1 MSQSLLGEDAA
12 RRNVNYLA
20 SLDFVISLG
29 FGLIL
34 PLFPVYVDLLGGG
47 GIEVG
52 ILFSSFVF
60 TRAVLAAP
68 FGNLSDRLGR
78 KNIILV
84 GSVLYAVLAILFT
97 VPDTWFG
104 LIFVRAFQ
112 GVASAMVWPVSEALV
127 IDSSPVD
134 RRGASMGKIVMASN
148 LGFVVGPFVGG
159 ALFMFA
165 SQTLGYTDQEAYKF
179 PFYFTAVLALAGS
192 ALVWF
197 YVTDAK
203 APEKTRGR
211 MSLKGL
217 LRPEGVGPEKLR
229 HLRILYVNAMIE
241 GFSFSSIGPL
251 MVLFLVFRF
260 ELDAGTIA
268 ILIGIAMGLGAL
280 VAFPSGRFADRVGK
294 KLVFVVGGYV
304 AFVATMLVPL
314 SYTLPVII
322 VLLAARSMA
331 FQVSSPALR
340 ALQADIVPEQ
350 VRGRLIGLLE
360 SMANM
365 GSVIGA
371 PLGGFLWDHFHGRD
385 FGLPAPLD
393 GTMVPFLVSGVM
405 GMLTIFMVHVTI
417 KEHRRA
423 RSETSSPGSG
433 RA

>member
-1 MSQSLLGEDAA
+1 MSQSLLDPAA
-12 RRNVNYLA
+12 AGRNVNYLA
-20 SLDFVISLG
+20 SLDFIISLG

-34 PLFPVYVDLLGGG
+34 PLFPVYVTLLGGG
-47 GIEVG
+47 GLEVG

-78 KNIILV
+78 KRIILI
-84 GSVLYAVLAILFT
+84 GSFLYAVLAILFT

-134 RRGASMGKIVMASN
+134 KRGASMGKIVMASN

-159 ALFMFA
+159 ALFIFA
-165 SQTLGYTDQEAYKF
+165 SQTLGYSDQDAYKF
-179 PFYFTAVLALAGS
+179 PFYFTALLSLAAT
-192 ALVWF
+192 ALVWRN
-197 YVTDAK
+197 VTDAR
-203 APEKTRGR
+203 APEKARTR

-217 LRPEGVGPEKLR
+217 LRPEGVEPERMK
-229 HLRILYVNAMIE
+229 HLRILYLNAVIE

-251 MVLFLVFRF
+251 MVLFLAFKF
-260 ELDAGTIA
+260 ELDAGVIA
-268 ILIGIAMGLGAL
+268 IMIGIAMGLGAL
-280 VAFPSGRFADRVGK
+280 VAFPSGRIADRVGK
-294 KLVFVVGGYV
+294 KLMFVVGGLV
-304 AFVATMLVPL
+304 AFTATLLVPFSFTIL
-314 SYTLPVII
+314 VVI

-340 ALQADIVPEQ
+340 ALQADIVPEH

-365 GSVIGA
+365 GSVLGA
-371 PLGGFLWDHFHGRD
+371 PLGGFLWDQFHGRD
-385 FGLPAPLD
+385 FGLPAPFD
-393 GTMVPFLVSGVM
+393 GTMVPFLLSGAL
-405 GMLTIFMVHVTI
+405 GILTVLMVHFKV
-417 KEHRRA
+417 KEARA
-423 RSETSSPGSG
+423 RKAEADRG
-433 RA
+433 